1 MVCIPGSN
9 VSDGGLI
16 MPALEKARLFVMMR
30 HIYVRG
36 ITTVSHLLLQIKM
49 LSLFSRFWR
58 NCFLLWQV
66 NSSKWTVD
74 GGSKH
79 LTCGWDKDS
88 TPSDTMPL
96 SNCTSDYCYFL
107 SSFYL
112 FCFIYYFK
120 YFICH
125 SSYSLNSSIPTNM
138 VTFIHPNVNIFQGSK
153 TSVITFLLLRITMRH
168 EVYTVFDKTRK
179 GRDGSC

>member
-30 HIYVRG
+30 HILVRG

-88 TPSDTMPL
+88 RPSDTMPL

-107 SSFYL
+107 FSFYL
-112 FCFIYYFK
+112 FCFIYYLK
-120 YFICH
+120 YFNATPVTVWTHQFLQIWLPLFTPMLTFSGDQRQVSLPSC
-125 SSYSLNSSIPTNM
+125 YS
-138 VTFIHPNVNIFQGSK
+138 
-153 TSVITFLLLRITMRH
+153 
-168 EVYTVFDKTRK
+168 E
-179 GRDGSC
+179 